1 MPGGLLQLEKYGSVD
16 FILTGNPQ
24 ISFFKA
30 VYRKYTN
37 FSCESIALQFDKSDL
52 SFDSTTTFKRKIDRN
67 GDLMEKMFF
76 TFTLPEIQS
85 SSGREFRWIK
95 NIGTNII
102 QEISIFVGGR
112 EIDKHYGEWLNIW
125 NQLTLPKEKEEA
137 YNKMIGN
144 IPEIY
149 APEEAFENNGVYP
162 DSTIDVDFIPSIQ
175 SYRIYVPLAFW
186 FCRNPALALPLIA
199 LQYHHVEVEMIM
211 RPIRDL
217 YTIIETDADQDNFG
231 YRIKP
236 DASISAHRIEN
247 FLTSTD
253 LASTNS
259 DGTRSLITFDID
271 PELEINYI
279 FLDKEERKRFAG
291 TEHEYLIERVFRVDH
306 LGLSGGT
313 TKSLDLKIHH
323 PTKELIWITRR
334 NDADDHNDWNNY
346 TNWIHEDVPPYSFTH
361 YNPYGET
368 VNITSSN
375 YAYYKYQ
382 NIIKN
387 AKIILNGYDRFV
399 EKDDRYFNLVQPYM
413 CNYRVPKSGI
423 YCYSFALDNSKI
435 IQPNGA
441 CNMSNYDNVQ
451 LWVEL
456 QSISSSE
463 TYKYDIYVYAISYNI
478 FRILGGMGDLEFS
491 P

>member
-24 ISFFKA
+24 ISFFKS

-37 FSCESIALQFDKSDL
+37 FACQSISLQFDKSDL
-52 SFDSTTTFKRKIDRN
+52 SFSNTTTLKRRIERH
-67 GDLMEKMFF
+67 GDLIGNMFF

-85 SSGREFRWIK
+85 EQGREFHWIK

-102 QEISIFVGGR
+102 QEVSIFVGGR
-112 EIDKHYGEWLNIW
+112 EIDKQYGEWLNIW
-125 NQLTLPKEKEEA
+125 NQLNLPTTKEEA

-162 DSTIDVDFIPSIQ
+162 DSMIDVDFIPSIQ

-186 FCRNPALALPLIA
+186 FCRNPALAIPLIA
-199 LQYHHVEVEMIM
+199 LQYHHVEIEMIL

-217 YTIIETDADQDNFG
+217 YTIIETDSNQDNFG

-236 DASISAHRIEN
+236 DPSISAHRIEN
-247 FLTSTD
+247 FLKNND

-259 DGTRSLITFDID
+259 NGVRTLIKFDIN

-279 FLDKEERKRFAG
+279 FLDKEERTLFAS
-291 TEHEYLIERVFRVDH
+291 TEHEFLIERIFRVEH
-306 LGLSGGT
+306 LGISGGST
-313 TKSLDLKIHH
+313 TSLDLKIHH

-334 NDADDHNDWNNY
+334 SDVNERNDWNNY
-346 TNWIHEDVPPYSFTH
+346 TNWIHENIPPHSITH
-361 YNPYGET
+361 YNPYGQT

-375 YAYYKYQ
+375 YQYYKNQ

-387 AKIILNGYDRFV
+387 AKIILNGHDRFV
-399 EKDDRYFNLVQPYM
+399 EKDDRFFNLVQPYI
-413 CNYRVPKSGI
+413 CDYRCPKSGI
-423 YCYSFALDNSKI
+423 YCYSFALDNSKN

-441 CNMSNYDNVQ
+441 CNMSNYNDIK
-451 LWVEL
+451 LWIEV

-463 TYKYDIYVYAISYNI
+463 TYKYDVYIYAVSYNI
-478 FRILGGMGDLEFS
+478 FRIIGGMGNLEFS